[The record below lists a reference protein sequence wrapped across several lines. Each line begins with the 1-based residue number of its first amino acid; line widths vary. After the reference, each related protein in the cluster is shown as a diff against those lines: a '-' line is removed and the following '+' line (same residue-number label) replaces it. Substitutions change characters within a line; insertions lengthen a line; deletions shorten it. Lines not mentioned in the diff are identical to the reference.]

1 MKGAI
6 EMSIKELKQEWVG
19 QIVIYNQK
27 HYKVADVDESGM
39 LLLTRSTLK
48 TSMILAEKSNVEVIE
63 KSLVIF
69 GRKFVIKTAQDYERA
84 MAILDG
90 NDFVADM
97 SDSYNRTFTEKHEI
111 ALQRA
116 DVERQFSKLIAEG
129 VIA

>member
-1 MKGAI
+1 
-6 EMSIKELKQEWVG
+6 MSIKELKQEWVS

-27 HYKVADVDESGM
+27 HYKVVDVDESGM

-63 KSLVIF
+63 KSWVIF

-97 SDSYNRTFTEKHEI
+97 SDSYSRTFTEKHEI

-116 DVERQFSKLIAEG
+116 DVERQFSKLVAEG

>member
-1 MKGAI
+1 MN
-6 EMSIKELKQEWVG
+6 IKELKYEWVG
-19 QIVIYNQK
+19 QIVMYCQK
-27 HYKVADVDESGM
+27 HYRVADVAEDGA
-39 LLLTRSTLK
+39 LLLARSTIG
-48 TSMILAEKSNVEVIE
+48 SNVIRAERSNVEIIP
-63 KSLVIF
+63 KSWVVP

-97 SDSYNRTFTEKHEI
+97 SDSYSATYAEKDEV

-116 DVERQFSKLIAEG
+116 DVERQYAQAIKEG